1 MDTTELTTSASEASQ
16 VVGAQRTHDLTP
28 DLVRQMG
35 QRESFLCLLM
45 KNNILFATPS
55 LSGCGSLKVVVVFVS
70 VLGAPLPPRPADAAK
85 QCEESFEGALKRP
98 PHHHACR
105 LPRASPAPLPTK
117 RECLLRSPLSVSS
130 IARITCFLK
139 DANSFNMDF
148 LHKTQQSNHN
158 NPKLIGTSA
167 SGSVFPGKKQVS
179 RSEAARAG
187 LGDEAARG
195 A

>member
-35 QRESFLCLLM
+35 QRESFLCLLL
-45 KNNILFATPS
+45 KNSLFATPS

-105 LPRASPAPLPTK
+105 LPRASPAPASDQARVSFALSAFRFLDREDHMLFEGRKLLQHGFSTQNPTIQ
-117 RECLLRSPLSVSS
+117 P
-130 IARITCFLK
+130 
-139 DANSFNMDF
+139 
-148 LHKTQQSNHN
+148 QQSKIDRN
-158 NPKLIGTSA
+158 KRLGERFS
-167 SGSVFPGKKQVS
+167 GKKTGEQI
-179 RSEAARAG
+179 RSSTGWAG
-187 LGDEAARG
+187 G
-195 A
+195 